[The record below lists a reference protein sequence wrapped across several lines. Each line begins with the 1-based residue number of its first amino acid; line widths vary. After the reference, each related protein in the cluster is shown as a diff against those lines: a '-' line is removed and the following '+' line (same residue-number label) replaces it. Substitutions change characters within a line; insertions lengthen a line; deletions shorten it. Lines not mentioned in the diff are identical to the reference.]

1 MNSKSESEIQ
11 KECVAWLKLHPKI
24 VFVKE
29 SDTKIKLQQR
39 YSRGSGYPDIHG
51 MFKGGQYFCIE
62 FKTTKGIVTPK
73 QSLFLSAVF
82 MHGGAALLA
91 RDLKEV
97 KDWIKQYE

>member
-1 MNSKSESEIQ
+1 MEQSEAEIQ
-11 KECVAWLKLHPKI
+11 KECVAWLKLHPKV

-29 SDTKIKLQQR
+29 SDTNMKRHQR
-39 YSRGSGYPDIHG
+39 FAKESGYPDLHG

-62 FKTTKGIVTPK
+62 FKTTKGVVTPK
-73 QSLFLSAVF
+73 QSLFISAVF

-97 KDWIKQYE
+97 KDWIKPYD